1 MINFLVNVIS
11 NFFFTSFC
19 FVDNA
24 SFYTTLSFS
33 RFVEFSPLKHAFCV
47 EYLGISNRKCIKNIL
62 ITQRKPL
69 QFYSLAVFFF
79 FFYIFGCG
87 AVRFF
92 YFFMPHN
99 ILL

>member
-33 RFVEFSPLKHAFCV
+33 RFV
-47 EYLGISNRKCIKNIL
+47 
-62 ITQRKPL
+62 
-69 QFYSLAVFFF
+69 
-79 FFYIFGCG
+79 
-87 AVRFF
+87 
-92 YFFMPHN
+92 
-99 ILL
+99 

>member
-1 MINFLVNVIS
+1 MLLVIS
-11 NFFFTSFC
+11 FFTSFC

>member
-24 SFYTTLSFS
+24 SFYT
-33 RFVEFSPLKHAFCV
+33 PLKHAFCV

-79 FFYIFGCG
+79 FFYIFGGG